1 MDSILGLKRK
11 MRHELGISAGQE
23 AVAVAKEQAEA
34 KAFLR
39 SGLQELQL
47 HNGQNLV

>member
-1 MDSILGLKRK
+1 
-11 MRHELGISAGQE
+11 MRHELAMSAGQE

-39 SGLQELQL
+39 SGLQAAASQWKKSCL
-47 HNGQNLV
+47 NV

>member
-1 MDSILGLKRK
+1 MGLKRK

-39 SGLQELQL
+39 SGLQAAASQWKKSC
-47 HNGQNLV
+47 

>member
-1 MDSILGLKRK
+1 MA
-11 MRHELGISAGQE
+11 MSAGQE

-39 SGLQELQL
+39 SGLQAAASKWKKSC
-47 HNGQNLV
+47 